1 MIVKHSR
8 IEQFM
13 KYILKTMAAD
23 GMHRR
28 GMQVFLRDNYIPE
41 LYIRGD
47 NLLALKKDIFLLS
60 ICQRSTRNPLLQK

>member
-13 KYILKTMAAD
+13 KCILKTKPTACIVE
-23 GMHRR
+23 GCRY
-28 GMQVFLRDNYIPE
+28 FLGIITLPE
-41 LYIRGD
+41 PYIRGD

-60 ICQRSTRNPLLQK
+60 ICQRPTRNPLL